1 MHAKYRNIYH
11 NSHEYWY
18 YWNTETPP
26 TLHFKSVAV
35 WDETRQAA
43 ADSAPRLL
51 GGNVENVGKT
61 RSYVRG
67 MWKLQTVVITIIM
80 SWDITRGGNEISW
93 NFHRRHV
100 FKVNHQWVQTRR
112 TWCEH
117 FAKFRLHL
125 KWATVRSLELV
136 TKLWWSNESVQRIT
150 WLVTARLWTCCWFL
164 DKLLGI
170 KISFI
175 I

>member
-1 MHAKYRNIYH
+1 MLCIINPSVLDKINKSGR
-11 NSHEYWY
+11 
-18 YWNTETPP
+18 YWNASNIAFEIRCSCKTI
-26 TLHFKSVAV
+26 
-35 WDETRQAA
+35 QAA
-43 ADSAPRLL
+43 AHCAPRLL

-80 SWDITRGGNEISW
+80 SWDITRGGNDISW
-93 NFHRRHV
+93 HVHSIWRRHF

-117 FAKFRLHL
+117 FAKIRWHL

-136 TKLWWSNESVQRIT
+136 TKLWCCNESVQRVT
-150 WLVTARLWTCCWFL
+150 WLVTARLWSCCWFL